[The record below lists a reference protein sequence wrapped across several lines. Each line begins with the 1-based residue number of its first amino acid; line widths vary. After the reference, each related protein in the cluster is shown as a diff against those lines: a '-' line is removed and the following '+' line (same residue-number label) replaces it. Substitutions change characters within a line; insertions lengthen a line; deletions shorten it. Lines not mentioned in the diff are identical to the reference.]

1 MLADLPKI
9 IYCSIGSVIVLFIL
23 TKLMGA
29 KQISQLSMFD
39 YIIGITIGSIAAE
52 MATSI
57 QDNFMEPLIAMTIY
71 AVAAVLLSKIAEKS
85 ITLRRYIVGKPVFIF
100 NNGKLY
106 RKNMRKANI
115 DMSAFL
121 TQCRVNGYF
130 DLSQIKS
137 AILEPNGRIS
147 FLPFSNSRPATP
159 GDLNLTIPEESVAA
173 NIILDGHIMHENLRH
188 TGNDEKWLNKQLSAN
203 NIKSAKDVF
212 LATCDNDNKI
222 NIYIKINE
230 DNKTDIFE

>member
-23 TKLMGA
+23 TKFMGA
-29 KQISQLSMFD
+29 RQMSQLSMFD

-57 QDNFMEPLIAMTIY
+57 QDNFAEPLIAMIIY
-71 AVAAVLLSKIAEKS
+71 AAAAILLSKISQKT
-85 ITLRRYIVGKPVFIF
+85 IMLRRYIVGKPVFIL

-106 RKNMRKANI
+106 RKNMKKANI
-115 DMSAFL
+115 DISEFL
-121 TQCRVNGYF
+121 TQCRGNGYF
-130 DLSQIKS
+130 DLSQLKS

-147 FLPFSNSRPATP
+147 FLPYSNNRPVTP
-159 GDLNLTIPEESVAA
+159 QDLNLSIPQDSAA
-173 NIILDGHIMHENLRH
+173 TNVILDGHIMQENLRH
-188 TGNDEKWLNKQLSAN
+188 TGNDEKWLNKQLSAHN
-203 NIKSAKDVF
+203 VNSVKEVF

-222 NIYIKINE
+222 SIYVRINE
-230 DNKTDIFE
+230 ENKTDIFE